1 MDGTKFGVDARA
13 APLTSDSAG
22 PQQVNNVH
30 MVSKVSE
37 NLQL

>member
-1 MDGTKFGVDARA
+1 MFGVDARA
-13 APLTSDSAG
+13 GPLTSDSAG